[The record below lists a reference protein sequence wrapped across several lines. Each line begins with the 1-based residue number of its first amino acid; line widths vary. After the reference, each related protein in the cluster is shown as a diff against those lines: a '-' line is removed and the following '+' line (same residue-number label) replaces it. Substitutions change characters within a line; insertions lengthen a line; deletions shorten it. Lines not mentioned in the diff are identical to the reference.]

1 MPTTSSMPTR
11 LSQMDGTSSQQRLA
25 LDNLIRRELK
35 VGDPSDPRQIAQALL
50 ERYQGDRRAQAIAQ
64 ESRGLPFLQT
74 GPLTTQ
80 APQVSAAAGSEWQ
93 QALGDIE
100 SDLRGLTSDAIL
112 KDVMPELQGWAQ
124 SIRSTLGEGYDAAR
138 FALDPRNRDKGF
150 AMRRQLNDF
159 ARLARL
165 VGVHTPSMVMP
176 YRKLAQSLDEAAN
189 LLLVIMGEALAAVG
203 FGGSRYMP
211 QIAYSELQVRR
222 DAVIYALRNLVGST
236 QVAYGQEEWPR
247 GLDAYRQVHALLD
260 AHGQSD
266 LRSLLVETEL
276 ARTMDEL
283 VQRSGDATSDGL
295 RAVGA
300 TSLITLSR
308 LRRFL
313 ALTVHGVKPESPPFT
328 AFLEALQLFVSAFES
343 NGGFRLM
350 KIARPPILL
359 YGLYGNTSM
368 DDADTRLIN
377 LVTQRN
383 RLADLID
390 CRAGRANEHEHV
402 VLLDKVLYDAD
413 RAIDLYALGSA
424 NFGPAERRAAAFAF
438 VIDAVKEFITSPE
451 NNPKVGDPKVSDPTA
466 KSLERLR
473 AELAPEISL
482 DADAEMR
489 AAVLD
494 LAERIQDNNK
504 DDSNATRWAKSIL
517 QKGQAIYCSI
527 DEMSTHALALAQV
540 LPKHE
545 AAEDDVMP
553 PCLEYLELLGS
564 ELCTQYRM
572 ECRWD
577 SLVYSMVPGC
587 ASIGSSLA
595 TLQNVVRNAFEK
607 VAVGIDCDGLG
618 ISVPATSATVDHS
631 VVAKRDLRGI
641 ERQNLPWVRPV
652 VQNRAGGQP

>member
-1 MPTTSSMPTR
+1 MPTTTSLPTR

-35 VGDPSDPRQIAQALL
+35 VGDPGDPRQIAQALL
-50 ERYQGDRRAQAIAQ
+50 ERYQSDRRAQAIAQ

-112 KDVMPELQGWAQ
+112 KDVTPELQGWAQ

-189 LLLVIMGEALAAVG
+189 LLLVIMGEALASVG

-211 QIAYSELQVRR
+211 QVAYSELQVRR
-222 DAVIYALRNLVGST
+222 DAVVYALRNLVGST

-368 DDADTRLIN
+368 DDADTRLIK
-377 LVTQRN
+377 LITHRN
-383 RLADLID
+383 RLAELID
-390 CRAGRANEHEHV
+390 CMAGRAEAIQQM

-438 VIDAVKEFITSPE
+438 VIDEVLASFEKWEGDDPVK
-451 NNPKVGDPKVSDPTA
+451 
-466 KSLERLR
+466 KSLDGLR
-473 AELAPEISL
+473 AELVPEISL
-482 DADAEMR
+482 DQDTEMR

-494 LAERIQDNNK
+494 LAAQILNKPDKFAQDAV
-504 DDSNATRWAKSIL
+504 DWAESIVL
-517 QKGQAIYCSI
+517 PGAGKACKI
-527 DEMSTHALALAQV
+527 DVMSTHALALAQV
-540 LPKHE
+540 L
-545 AAEDDVMP
+545 AQDDAVDDDAMP
-553 PCLEYLELLGS
+553 PCFEYLELLGS

-577 SLVYSMVPGC
+577 NLVHSMVPGC
-587 ASIGSSLA
+587 ASIGTSLA
-595 TLQNVVRNAFEK
+595 TLRRVVQDAFAE
-607 VAVGIDCDGLG
+607 VAVGAGCDGLG

-631 VVAKRDLRGI
+631 LVEWRDLRG
-641 ERQNLPWVRPV
+641 NLLPPLSTKLNRLLVRAAG
-652 VQNRAGGQP
+652 QTRAGGKP